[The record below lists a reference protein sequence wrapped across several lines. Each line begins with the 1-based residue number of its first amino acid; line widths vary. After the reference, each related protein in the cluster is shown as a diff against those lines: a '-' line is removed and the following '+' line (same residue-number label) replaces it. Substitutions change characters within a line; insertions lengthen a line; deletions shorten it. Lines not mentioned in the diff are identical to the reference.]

1 MSEPQFIR
9 NKDPH
14 QVTMPEGSHVAA
26 SKSADV
32 GGPSV
37 RNTLID
43 EEVNI
48 TEAVDPL
55 LNLTYEIPDPVKK
68 LGDFK
73 LEKKDDL
80 PKVAKVDEPVPI
92 ESEPTFSTEYI
103 EAEMNFPARLI
114 HIKIENDRVKSE
126 IDELDKL
133 MSSGI

>member
-92 ESEPTFSTEYI
+92 EPEPTFSTEYI

>member
-1 MSEPQFIR
+1 MSDPQFIR

-14 QVTMPEGSHVAA
+14 QVTMPEGSHVAT
-26 SKSADV
+26 SKTADV

-43 EEVNI
+43 EQVQSS
-48 TEAVDPL
+48 EAIDPL
-55 LNLTYEIPDPVKK
+55 LNLTYEIPNPVKQLGELK
-68 LGDFK
+68 LGQ
-73 LEKKDDL
+73 KDDL
-80 PKVAKVDEPVPI
+80 PKLAKASEAVKI
-92 ESEPTFSTEYI
+92 ESEPTFSVEYF

-114 HIKIENDRVKSE
+114 HLKIENEKVKSE

>member
-14 QVTMPEGSHVAA
+14 QVTMPEGSHVAT

-43 EEVNI
+43 EEVHI

-92 ESEPTFSTEYI
+92 EPEPTFSTEYI

-126 IDELDKL
+126 IDELDNL